1 MSFGTGFS
9 NLSIWGTHAF
19 MEESPKGY
27 LPKCVILDSLTLKA
41 GALPGEFNC
50 PLISE
55 LAMPQLSLW
64 KLSLED
70 LAQALLGQM
79 LLKQLLRI
87 IPGNSFN
94 HQTFI
99 RYLLPAG

>member
-1 MSFGTGFS
+1 
-9 NLSIWGTHAF
+9 